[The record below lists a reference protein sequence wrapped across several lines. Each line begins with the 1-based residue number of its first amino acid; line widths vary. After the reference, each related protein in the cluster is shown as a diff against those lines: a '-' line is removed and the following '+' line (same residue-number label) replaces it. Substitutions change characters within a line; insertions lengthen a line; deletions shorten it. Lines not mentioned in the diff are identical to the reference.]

1 MGNIAIYS
9 QRKGFHLKNLIFSRT
24 RRKVGHRVSYWTRSI
39 VLVLDSSSGQE
50 WNKNPREQTW
60 FLTIISL
67 QIIECISFPIKF
79 ETNRS
84 RGSWLMIGHRNKRTK
99 VHPYSI
105 FFNEIVY
112 KFFWGRGGGIV
123 RKRRKD
129 LHETLWLSEV
139 ISASGDEKLKNLLIF
154 IRTLEAYYISPF
166 SSDPHL
172 CSRPLSPVIRTKDLA
187 NGEDGVRY
195 PPFQFTDL

>member
-1 MGNIAIYS
+1 MKQESERTNMIFYNYFTSNHWVYKFPNQIWDKS
-9 QRKGFHLKNLIFSRT
+9 VQGFLTNDRT
-24 RRKVGHRVSYWTRSI
+24 SKQT
-39 VLVLDSSSGQE
+39 DKSSSV
-50 WNKNPREQTW
+50 
-60 FLTIISL
+60 F
-67 QIIECISFPIKF
+67 
-79 ETNRS
+79 
-84 RGSWLMIGHRNKRTK
+84 
-99 VHPYSI
+99 Y